1 MLPDNKYDFA
11 PYLSNSSG
19 LIATSL
25 DDLDL
30 EEPLSA
36 DLSRASVT
44 LKPLM

>member
-1 MLPDNKYDFA
+1 MS
-11 PYLSNSSG
+11 YLANSSG

-36 DLSRASVT
+36 DLCLASVT